1 MLKDVFGTPDI
12 GFVSGEAEAYKSVRL
27 VDEEHGTRGTVFAQN
42 VQGMF
47 DIGRA
52 KSRAFEHNS
61 GSPTGNFLSSIT
73 VTDTTFK
80 HYLFDIEMFAHVN
93 VLGAMSGALQQVIF
107 NWWYFRCNWCN

>member
-1 MLKDVFGTPDI
+1 MLLLHHV
-12 GFVSGEAEAYKSVRL
+12 Y
-27 VDEEHGTRGTVFAQN
+27 
-42 VQGMF
+42 

-61 GSPTGNFLSSIT
+61 GSATGNFLSSVT

-93 VLGAMSGALQQVIF
+93 VTGAMSGAFTTGDTLTGGTSGATGVIESLTTAGSGTITGVTVAQILL
-107 NWWYFRCNWCN
+107 W